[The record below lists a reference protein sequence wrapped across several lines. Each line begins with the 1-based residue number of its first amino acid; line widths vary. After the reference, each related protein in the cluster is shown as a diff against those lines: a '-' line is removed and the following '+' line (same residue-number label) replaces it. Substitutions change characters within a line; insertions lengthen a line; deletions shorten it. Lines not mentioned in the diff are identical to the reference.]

1 MKIRL
6 SDSTGRPEPQ
16 FVVEAESD
24 EDRLFLKMFIYSPLY
39 SKDKLIFHLHGHSGG
54 NVGISSFNFGWVVK
68 QPLEISEELAN
79 LVEQQKEF
87 REQQEKII
95 KEQDLVP
102 SKKSPHVYVKKSP
115 APGKQTNVSENKT
128 GQIPCPVCGKMFNEG
143 NARKYCS
150 RSCGQKVHNANYAI
164 KHPEKFDK
172 KKVTKQTGEV
182 NPQPIDPSFP
192 FQGDPEPIDTEFDG
206 PF

>member
-6 SDSTGRPEPQ
+6 SDSTGRPELQ

-54 NVGISSFNFGWVVK
+54 GVGISSFNFGWIVK
-68 QPLEISEELAN
+68 QQPEGLEKLDN
-79 LVEQQKEF
+79 L
-87 REQQEKII
+87 REQQNMFLEQQAKII
-95 KEQDLVP
+95 EEQELVP
-102 SKKSPHVYVKKSP
+102 STFSPHVFVKKSSASAKQKGVLVSKP
-115 APGKQTNVSENKT
+115 AMVL
-128 GQIPCPVCGKMFNEG
+128 CPVCGGDFVKHHTK
-143 NARKYCS
+143 KYCS
-150 RSCGQKVHNANYAI
+150 RSCGQKVHNANYAV

-172 KKVTKQTGEV
+172 KKVTEQKEKV

-192 FQGDPEPIDTEFDG
+192 FQGDPEPMDTSFDV